1 MAFTRATAQLAEK
14 LTEKLTGLTES
25 LTEKHHLSSRS
36 VRTRAGLV
44 GAAAVA
50 VTGVVGAAATP
61 AIATPD
67 EGSRTYALGFV
78 QAMAVGDTI
87 ADDVRAQA
95 RAQQRVAD
103 AAAEKAAAE
112 KAAEEK
118 AAEEKAAEERAAKK
132 KAEKAAEKR
141 RAAKERE
148 ATEERE
154 AAEKKRANERADR
167 SAERRSATGYV
178 DPVAGVDTTTTYK
191 QAGAS
196 WSSGKHSGIDFP
208 ANTGT
213 PVRSV
218 GPGTVVTV
226 GWGGAYGN
234 QIVIRHD
241 DGKYTQYA
249 HLSATKVSAGQKV
262 DGGQQIGAVGST
274 GNSTGPHLHFE
285 ARNGAYYGSDFNP
298 ITYLAGK
305 GVDV

>member
-61 AIATPD
+61 AIAAPG

-103 AAAEKAAAE
+103 AAAEKAAEEKAAKERAAKAAE
-112 KAAEEK
+112 KAAKAAKAAEK
-118 AAEEKAAEERAAKK
+118 AAKAAKAAEER
-132 KAEKAAEKR
+132 
-141 RAAKERE
+141 
-148 ATEERE
+148 E
-154 AAEKKRANERADR
+154 AAQKKRANERAGR
-167 SAERRSATGYV
+167 SAERRSATGYA

>member
-95 RAQQRVAD
+95 QAQQRVAD
-103 AAAEKAAAE
+103 AAA
-112 KAAEEK
+112 EK
-118 AAEEKAAEERAAKK
+118 AAEEKAAEERAAKE
-132 KAEKAAEKR
+132 KAAKAAEKR
-141 RAAKERE
+141 RAA
-148 ATEERE
+148 EERE

>member
-95 RAQQRVAD
+95 QAQQRVAD
-103 AAAEKAAAE
+103 AAA
-112 KAAEEK
+112 EK
-118 AAEEKAAEERAAKK
+118 AAEEKAAEERAAKE
-132 KAEKAAEKR
+132 KAAKAAKAAEKR
-141 RAAKERE
+141 RAA
-148 ATEERE
+148 EERE

>member
-14 LTEKLTGLTES
+14 LTGKLTGLTES

-36 VRTRAGLV
+36 VRTRVGLA
-44 GAAAVA
+44 GAAALT

-61 AIATPD
+61 AIAAPD
-67 EGSRTYALGFV
+67 QGSGTYALGFV

-95 RAQQRVAD
+95 QAQQRVAD
-103 AAAEKAAAE
+103 
-112 KAAEEK
+112 
-118 AAEEKAAEERAAKK
+118 AAEEKAAEERE
-132 KAEKAAEKR
+132 AEKAAEEREAEKAAEER
-141 RAAKERE
+141 RAAQK
-148 ATEERE
+148 RE
-154 AAEKKRANERADR
+154 AAQEKRANERADR

-234 QIVIRHD
+234 QIAIRHD

-262 DGGQQIGAVGST
+262 DGGQRIGAVGST